1 MEVLLLAI
9 QARILLVVGFAY
21 LAVGMWMGVSPAT
34 AAWRAAVAAFI
45 AMTVGGWLL
54 RRIAAVVEE
63 RAVAELAEAQLAIE
77 QAQQQ
82 SPTHQL
88 QQRMANAHAKGQG

>member
-21 LAVGMWMGVSPAT
+21 LAIGMWMDVSPAT
-34 AAWRAAVAAFI
+34 AAWRAALAAFV

-63 RAVAELAEAQLAIE
+63 RAVADLAESQLAVE
-77 QAQQQ
+77 MATQK
-82 SPTHQL
+82 SPTHL
-88 QQRMANAHAKGQG
+88 LEQRMAQAHARGQG